1 MTSLKAR
8 TSRLRGRVRR
18 RVLAVYIPGKVAEY
32 PLEIGMSVWGVQ
44 SGVNVATG
52 HVASHSLSVLP
63 GSLSITWAVLMLLA
77 ALTVMTGV
85 FWRPVN
91 ATIARGMYLFAFT
104 LVSYS
109 AAIIGA
115 SGWHRGGIT
124 ALFFFIIGLVV
135 FLRGY
140 WLKEREAA
148 LERELARSTGVS

>member
-1 MTSLKAR
+1 MTTFRAR
-8 TSRLRGRVRR
+8 ARRLRGRVRH
-18 RVLAVYIPGKVAEY
+18 RVLSIYVPGKVAEY

-44 SGVNVATG
+44 SGVNAATG
-52 HVASHSLSVLP
+52 RPASHALSALP
-63 GSLSITWAVLMLLA
+63 GSLSVIWAVLMVVA
-77 ALTVMTGV
+77 SLTVLTGV

-104 LVSYS
+104 LISYS
-109 AAIIGA
+109 VAIIGA
-115 SGWHRGGIT
+115 SGWDRGGIT

-148 LERELARSTGVS
+148 LERELARSTGAA